1 MLILSNPRACESNV
15 CQSLGQCNS
24 QVGSV
29 MQAELQNLNCPHHKG
44 FQSGNISSFPLGIQ
58 TLPFFIL
65 ILFKNMFCAGAR
77 GKDSC
82 QGDSGGRSTF
92 YIQAWKSDPGP
103 LFLQRM
109 SGQFIQI
116 GIVSWGF
123 GCADI
128 TPGVYT
134 NVGNLMP
141 WMKRILTY
149 YWTDLWQRKIKSNFY
164 S

>member
-1 MLILSNPRACESNV
+1 MLILSACESNV

-82 QGDSGGRSTF
+82 QGDSGGRSLHFTPKLENL
-92 YIQAWKSDPGP
+92 IQALSSCNECPGSSFRLELCRGASAALTSHRGFTP
-103 LFLQRM
+103 TLATSCHGWRE
-109 SGQFIQI
+109 
-116 GIVSWGF
+116 SWHTIELIF
-123 GCADI
+123 DKA
-128 TPGVYT
+128 Y
-134 NVGNLMP
+134 
-141 WMKRILTY
+141 KE
-149 YWTDLWQRKIKSNFY
+149 K
-164 S
+164 